1 MIESPQTVTDLN
13 SLSEGARVWIFQSS
27 KPLVGDMRTQIASSL
42 IAFLKDWAAHGK
54 SLFAAFE
61 IRYDRFIVIGV
72 DEAMAQATGCSIDKL
87 IKTIQAIDSSY
98 GLDLL
103 ERMKV
108 AYRDGEDIKEVDAN
122 AFAKML
128 ADGQADQDT
137 PVFNN
142 VVESIGELKTS
153 WETTVKESWHRNLLP

>member
-1 MIESPQTVTDLN
+1 
-13 SLSEGARVWIFQSS
+13 
-27 KPLVGDMRTQIASSL
+27 MRTQIASSL

>member
-1 MIESPQTVTDLN
+1 MIESPQTVTDLS
-13 SLSEGARVWIFQSS
+13 SLSDGARVWIFQSS
-27 KPLVGDMRTQIASSL
+27 KPLVGDMRTQISSSM

-54 SLFAAFE
+54 NLFAAFE

-98 GLDLL
+98 ELDLL

-108 AYRDGEDIKEVDAN
+108 AYREGEDTSGSRRQYVYPDA
-122 AFAKML
+122 
-128 ADGQADQDT
+128 G
-137 PVFNN
+137 
-142 VVESIGELKTS
+142 
-153 WETTVKESWHRNLLP
+153 